1 MNWYE
6 KSDLIYY
13 SNRKNNNNKIA
24 AFDLD
29 YTLIKTKSGKTFP
42 LNKNDWILWNNK
54 VLDKLNELVSNGFQI
69 IIFTNQSK
77 LKNNQTIEDFK
88 YKINNIIQLLNL
100 EVQVFIA
107 TKSGYF
113 RKPFTG
119 MWDKMLEIN
128 EINKVDEISFYCG
141 DAAGRLGKNKD
152 FSCSD
157 RLFAYNIGINFFEPE
172 EFFLDEQPSTNWKI
186 NKLNF
191 TPYKIEEPNF
201 DLEYKKQV
209 LFLSVG
215 YPGSGKSTFY
225 RKYLNNCKRI
235 NMDTLKTKKK
245 CIKECFNFLEHGYSV
260 VVDNTNPDCET
271 RKLYIDMAK
280 KLDISV
286 ICLYF
291 SCEQKIANYMNKNR
305 CQNSKGENK
314 LVPIIA
320 YRIYDKKFT
329 QPNLNEGFYK
339 ILKIPF
345 ILQKNQWNN
354 LTLVYD

>member
-42 LNKNDWILWNNK
+42 VNKNDWILWNNK
-54 VLDKLNELVSNGFQI
+54 VLDKLNELISNGFQI

-128 EINKVDEISFYCG
+128 EIKKVDENSFY
-141 DAAGRLGKNKD
+141 
-152 FSCSD
+152 
-157 RLFAYNIGINFFEPE
+157 
-172 EFFLDEQPSTNWKI
+172 
-186 NKLNF
+186 
-191 TPYKIEEPNF
+191 
-201 DLEYKKQV
+201 
-209 LFLSVG
+209 
-215 YPGSGKSTFY
+215 
-225 RKYLNNCKRI
+225 
-235 NMDTLKTKKK
+235 
-245 CIKECFNFLEHGYSV
+245 
-260 VVDNTNPDCET
+260 
-271 RKLYIDMAK
+271 
-280 KLDISV
+280 
-286 ICLYF
+286 
-291 SCEQKIANYMNKNR
+291 
-305 CQNSKGENK
+305 
-314 LVPIIA
+314 
-320 YRIYDKKFT
+320 
-329 QPNLNEGFYK
+329 
-339 ILKIPF
+339 
-345 ILQKNQWNN
+345 
-354 LTLVYD
+354 